1 MFSGMSKREILK
13 IVGCGILGAGL
24 FFGFYWLLWI
34 VFSVLGGV

>member
-1 MFSGMSKREILK
+1 MFSGMSKKEILK
-13 IVGCGILGAGL
+13 VVGCGILGCGI